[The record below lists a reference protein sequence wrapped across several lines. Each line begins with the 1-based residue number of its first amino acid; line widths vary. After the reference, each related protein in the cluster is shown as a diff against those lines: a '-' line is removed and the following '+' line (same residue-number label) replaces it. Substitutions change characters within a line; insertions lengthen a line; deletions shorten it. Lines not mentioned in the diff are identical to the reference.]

1 MPTERAGSTEDMA
14 GAVVAM
20 PFHPGRED
28 SSKNKF
34 KEAERSSYQSV
45 NQLKQVKLVNEKNN

>member
-1 MPTERAGSTEDMA
+1 MPMDRAGSTEDMA

-45 NQLKQVKLVNEKNN
+45 NQLKQVF